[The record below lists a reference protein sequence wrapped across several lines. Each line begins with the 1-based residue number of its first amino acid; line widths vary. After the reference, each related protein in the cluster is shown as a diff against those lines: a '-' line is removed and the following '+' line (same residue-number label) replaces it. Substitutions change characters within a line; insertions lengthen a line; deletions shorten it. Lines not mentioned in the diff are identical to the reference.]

1 MIAFTR
7 EVPRSLARCE
17 LTHLERTP
25 IDVDAA
31 RAEHDA
37 YEAALRSLGC
47 EVRRLP
53 SPEEQP
59 DAVFIEDVAVVLD
72 EVAIV
77 TRPGAGSRRDETGI
91 VAAALEP
98 LRPLA
103 AIGAPG
109 TLDGGDVLRIGT
121 RIYVGVGGRTNES
134 GANQLRAIV
143 EPHGYTVKALAVR
156 GALHLKTAV
165 TQLSDDLVMVN
176 PAWVDDTAFDGM
188 GALPVHPSEPFAA
201 NALLIGERLVHGAQ
215 YERTRRRLEAVNL
228 RVVPVPMTELAK
240 AEAGVTC
247 CSILVKS

>member
-7 EVPRSLARCE
+7 EVPRSLAECE
-17 LTHLERTP
+17 LTHVERTP

-37 YEAALRSLGC
+37 YEEALRGLGC

-59 DAVFIEDVAVVLD
+59 DAVFVEDVAVVLD
-72 EVAIV
+72 ELAIV
-77 TRPGAGSRRDETGI
+77 TRPGAASRRGETAV
-91 VAAALEP
+91 VAAALEG

-103 AIGAPG
+103 TIAAPG
-109 TLDGGDVLRIGT
+109 TLDGGDVLRIGR
-121 RIYVGVGGRTNES
+121 RIYVGIGGRTNES
-134 GANQLRAIV
+134 GTEQLRAIV
-143 EPHGYTVKALAVR
+143 APYGYSVKPIAVR

-165 TQLSDDLVMVN
+165 TQISDDLVLVN
-176 PAWVDDTAFDGM
+176 PEWVDDTSFDGM
-188 GALPVHPSEPFAA
+188 GALPVHPGEPFAA
-201 NALLIGERLVHGAQ
+201 NALLVGERLIHGAQ

-228 RVVPVPMTELAK
+228 CVVPVPMAELAK

-247 CSILVKS
+247 CSILVKT